1 MLFQKASEF
10 TELFRAFQEQWSL
23 ADVGLVVSRIYDAV
37 ADIVMKVGTRTDFD
51 AFVIH
56 RLVEAFQQRCIGPY
70 LIGRVN
76 GLNEAATQCR
86 FDDGVFGCGV
96 GLAPLLQLDQYGLFC
111 LVFVATGE

>member
-1 MLFQKASEF
+1 ME
-10 TELFRAFQEQWSL
+10 
-23 ADVGLVVSRIYDAV
+23 
-37 ADIVMKVGTRTDFD
+37 VGTRTNFD

-86 FDDGVFGCGV
+86 FDDGILGCGV
-96 GLAPLLQLDQYGLFC
+96 GLTPLLQLDQYGLFC